1 MFAGWQPAVQTMRFP
16 HSNFFENVLM
26 AFDTLRQHKLRSF
39 LTILGVVIGTTT
51 VIVIAAFVSG
61 IDSRVSKEIEA
72 FGTNSV
78 YAFKFEPGFN
88 FNPSMEERTRKPLR
102 EEDADAIRAEC
113 ENCEFVSPFMSPVDF
128 TAGPF
133 TERVN
138 IRNKEIE
145 MTNATV
151 QGAAA
156 DYFKMGVSH
165 LREGRFFTAEE
176 ESRRAAVAVIGI
188 DIANTLFP
196 FSNALDQNVQIE
208 GRNYR
213 VIGVLQEREIF
224 LVGAEDPN
232 NENKAVYLP
241 FKTIKQLYPANE
253 DCFIMATAKPGRLN
267 EALEE
272 MRLILRKQRQVK
284 SDQKD
289 NFGVQTSDEIV
300 KQFGAITSGVFI
312 LMVAI
317 SSVGLLIGGIGVM
330 NVMLVSVTERTKE
343 IGIRKAIG
351 ARSLD
356 IITQFLIEAVT
367 LTAFGGVIGILIG
380 VGLAFLIQLILPT
393 YIPLWAPVVGFA
405 VSVGIGLVFG
415 LLPAWKA
422 ARLDPIEALRHE

>member
-1 MFAGWQPAVQTMRFP
+1 MRFSR
-16 HSNFFENVLM
+16 SNFFENLM
-26 AFDTLRQHKLRSF
+26 MALDTLRNHKLRSF
-39 LTILGVVIGTTT
+39 LTILGVVIGTVT

-61 IDSRVSKEIEA
+61 IDSRVSKEIES

-88 FNPSMEERTRKPLR
+88 FHPSAEERARKPLT

-113 ENCEFVSPFMSPVDF
+113 RNCEFVSPFMSPVDF
-128 TAGPF
+128 TSGPF
-133 TERVN
+133 AERVN

-151 QGAAA
+151 QGASS
-156 DYFKMGVSH
+156 DYFQMGVTH
-165 LREGRFFTAEE
+165 LAEGRYFTADEE
-176 ESRRAAVAVIGI
+176 LRRGKVAVIGI
-188 DIANTLFP
+188 DVANTLFP
-196 FSNALDQNVQIE
+196 HSNALDREIQIE

-241 FKTIKQLYPANE
+241 FKTIKQLHPANE
-253 DCFIMATAKPGRLN
+253 DCFIMATAKPGKLN
-267 EALEE
+267 DALEE
-272 MRLILRKQRQVK
+272 MRNILRRQRNVP
-284 SDQKD
+284 SDKPD
-289 NFGVQTSDEIV
+289 NFGVQTSEEIIT
-300 KQFGAITSGVFI
+300 QFSAITSGIFI

-343 IGIRKAIG
+343 IGVRKAIG
-351 ARSLD
+351 ARRLD
-356 IITQFLIEAVT
+356 IITQFLIEAAT
-367 LTAFGGVIGILIG
+367 LTGLGGVIGIVIG
-380 VGLAFLIQLILPT
+380 ILLSLLIQMILPT
-393 YIPLWAPVVGFA
+393 YIPLWAPIAGFV

-422 ARLDPIEALRHE
+422 ARLDPIEALRYE